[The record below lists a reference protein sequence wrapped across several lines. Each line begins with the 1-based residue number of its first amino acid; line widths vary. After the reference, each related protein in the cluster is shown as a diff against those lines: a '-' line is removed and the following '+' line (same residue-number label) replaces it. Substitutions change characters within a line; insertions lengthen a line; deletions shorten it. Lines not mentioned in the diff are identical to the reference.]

1 MKATLAGLWGAI
13 RTGEGLKGQLLRGG
27 AGSLA
32 VKVVSILL
40 NLLLAIVLARTLGVD
55 GFGIYSFVLALI
67 TLMAIPAQMGL
78 PDLVVR
84 ETSKAQAAGDWAL
97 MQGLWRWSS
106 GVALAMSAALMA
118 IGAAAAWLFAGSLP
132 EGAAAVVYWGLV
144 LVPLVALGN
153 LRGAALRGLRRIVI
167 GQLPEFI
174 LRPAFLVA
182 LVLGANLGLS
192 ARLLSA
198 SEAMLLHAVASLLAF
213 AIGAWLLLRAR
224 PPELAATPG
233 ARTEARAWLASALP
247 LGAIGGVQMIT
258 TNIGLVLLGVFAA
271 PEDVGLFRVA
281 LQGATLVSFGLAI
294 ANTACAPYF
303 ARFAAQ
309 GEIGK
314 LQRIASSSALAA
326 TAFSVPVVAGFV
338 LWGAPLLGLLFG
350 AEFAGAYWPL
360 LILSLGQLANAL
372 TASVTTLLT
381 MAGHERAVLMTMAVN
396 ATLCT
401 TLAAVLIP
409 PFGSIGAAIAAAVSM
424 TCVNLALWWLVRRT
438 LGIESSVL
446 SLVVRVP

>member
-247 LGAIGGVQMIT
+247 LGAIGGVQMV
-258 TNIGLVLLGVFAA
+258 NQNVGLVVIGLLAQPTEA
-271 PEDVGLFRVA
+271 GLFRVA
-281 LQGATLVSFGLAI
+281 LQGAALVAFGLMAMNVVADPFLARFYRNGETHRLQNVVSLTAWAGLVAGIPVALGLLAFGGLFLEVVFGAPFRAAYPSLMLLVLGQLINTLSGSVASLLTMTGYERYVLLGMVVSAIVNMVLTLALVS
-294 ANTACAPYF
+294 PYGG
-303 ARFAAQ
+303 AGAA
-309 GEIGK
+309 
-314 LQRIASSSALAA
+314 AA
-326 TAFSVPVVAGFV
+326 TAISVAVWNIILVAC
-338 LWGAPLLGLLFG
+338 AHH
-350 AEFAGAYWPL
+350 
-360 LILSLGQLANAL
+360 Q
-372 TASVTTLLT
+372 
-381 MAGHERAVLMTMAVN
+381 
-396 ATLCT
+396 
-401 TLAAVLIP
+401 
-409 PFGSIGAAIAAAVSM
+409 
-424 TCVNLALWWLVRRT
+424 
-438 LGIESSVL
+438 LGIRSTIFA
-446 SLVVRVP
+446 VRWGRR